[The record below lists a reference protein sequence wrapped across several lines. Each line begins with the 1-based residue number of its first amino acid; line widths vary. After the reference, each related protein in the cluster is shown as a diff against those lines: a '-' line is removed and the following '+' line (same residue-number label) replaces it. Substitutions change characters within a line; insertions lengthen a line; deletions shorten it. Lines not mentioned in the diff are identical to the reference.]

1 MRTMLLVLS
10 GLVTISAVSACSG
23 DYGSSGE
30 AADGGG
36 TLGADTGAPAPTP
49 APTPTI
55 PVSGK
60 DAGRTDAASDAGPVD
75 AAADATDGAVALP
88 VTTCTTDAIPANAA
102 NQRCRAANAT
112 VVAGGTPLAGT
123 YLLTSVTNGS
133 YCAGAGYY
141 IGWATLY
148 TDSSAH
154 AFFRYNVGTR
164 VAITDRL
171 AKHEGTSYLTY
182 DATTGA
188 YVRTELCD
196 AATKNTTASGTLSMT
211 GNVLTFTTATG
222 QEQWTRQ

>member
-30 AADGGG
+30 GADAGG
-36 TLGADTGAPAPTP
+36 TLGADAGAPAPTP
-49 APTPTI
+49 TAP
-55 PVSGK
+55 SGGK
-60 DAGRTDAASDAGPVD
+60 DAGRTDAAADAGPVD

-88 VTTCTTDAIPANAA
+88 VTTCSTDAIPANAA

-112 VVAGGTPLAGT
+112 VVAGGTPLAGI
-123 YLLTSVTNGS
+123 YLLTSVTSGS
-133 YCAGAGYY
+133 YCPAAGYY

-148 TDSSAH
+148 TDSSSH
-154 AFFRYNVGTR
+154 VFFRYNVGTR
-164 VAITDRL
+164 VAISDPLT
-171 AKHEGTSYLTY
+171 KHEGTSYLTY

-196 AATKNTTASGTLSMT
+196 AATKNTAASGTLSMT